1 MGLTKKQMDV
11 YQFISD
17 YLEKNGRAPTQK
29 EIKDHFGLKSFGSVQ
44 RYIQYLANAGLLETD
59 WNARCGIKVQNAPA
73 PEHHSQLRSQS
84 HSQSDEEESEGFI
97 PLLGNVAAGNPIL
110 AIEQADQ
117 TIQVP
122 KSLLKGRHRF
132 YALRVKG
139 DSMIED
145 GILDRDVAIVRYQE
159 EAQNGQTVVAIVD
172 GEATLKHYHKSGAKI
187 ELRPANAR
195 YSPIVVESTSSHHPQ
210 FKLAGILVGIF
221 RSLQ

>member
-1 MGLTKKQMDV
+1 MDV
-11 YQFISD
+11 YHFISS
-17 YLEKNGRAPTQK
+17 YLEQNGRAPTQK

-59 WNARCGIKVQNAPA
+59 WNARCGIKVQNASA
-73 PEHHSQLRSQS
+73 PRPH
-84 HSQSDEEESEGFI
+84 DEANEDFI

-117 TIQVP
+117 TVQVP
-122 KSLLKGRHRF
+122 KSLLKGKHRF

-159 EAQNGQTVVAIVD
+159 EAHNGQTVVAIIN
-172 GEATLKHYHKSGAKI
+172 GEATLKHYHKSGTKSGTKIEPKI

-195 YSPIVVESTSSHHPQ
+195 YSPIVIHPSPSYDDEPQ
-210 FKLAGILVGIF
+210 FKIAGVLVGIF
-221 RSLQ
+221 REIQ

>member
-11 YQFISD
+11 YHFISS
-17 YLEKNGRAPTQK
+17 YLEKNDRAPTQK

-59 WNARCGIKVQNAPA
+59 WNARCGIKVQESPA
-73 PEHHSQLRSQS
+73 QKVVAATE
-84 HSQSDEEESEGFI
+84 DDGTI
-97 PLLGNVAAGNPIL
+97 PLLGGIAAGNPIL
-110 AIEQADQ
+110 AIENPDQ

-145 GILDRDVAIVRYQE
+145 GILNHDVAIIRYQE
-159 EAQNGQTVVAIVD
+159 EAQNGQTVVAVVN

-187 ELRPANAR
+187 ELRPANEH
-195 YSPIVVESTSSHHPQ
+195 YSPIVVEASSNHSPH
-210 FKLAGILVGIF
+210 FKIAGILVGIF
-221 RSLQ
+221 RSLA

>member
-11 YQFISD
+11 YQFISS
-17 YLEKNGRAPTQK
+17 YLEKHGRAPTQK

-59 WNARCGIKVQNAPA
+59 WNARCGIKVQNTP
-73 PEHHSQLRSQS
+73 PPKSVESS
-84 HSQSDEEESEGFI
+84 HTSNTDDDGVI
-97 PLLGNVAAGNPIL
+97 PLLGGIAAGNPIV
-110 AIEQADQ
+110 AIENPDQ

-145 GILDRDVAIVRYQE
+145 GILNHDVAIIRYQE
-159 EAQNGQTVVAIVD
+159 EAQNGQTVVAILD
-172 GEATLKHYHKSGAKI
+172 GEATLKHYHKHGAKI
-187 ELRPANAR
+187 ELRPANER
-195 YSPIVVESTSSHHPQ
+195 YTPIVVEANHNSH
-210 FKLAGILVGIF
+210 FKIAGILVGIF
-221 RSLQ
+221 RSLA